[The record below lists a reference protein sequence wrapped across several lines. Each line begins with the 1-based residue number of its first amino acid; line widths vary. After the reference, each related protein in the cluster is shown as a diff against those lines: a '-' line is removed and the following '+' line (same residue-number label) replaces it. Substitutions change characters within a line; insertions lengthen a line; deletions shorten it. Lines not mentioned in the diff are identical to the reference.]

1 MAIQNANGPG
11 NDIAMTLHMQTDI
24 RLTTESNTS
33 QHAHLIHFFYPKKAP
48 ASTPQHCRA
57 GALLTFGLEENLL
70 VFPGVSMPEGGGGSS
85 TSRVIKQGQGP
96 ELQG

>member
-24 RLTTESNTS
+24 RSTTESNTS
-33 QHAHLIHFFYPKKAP
+33 QHLIHFFYPKKAP

-85 TSRVIKQGQGP
+85 TSRVIKQGQDP